1 MANIAGVIFKGQIG
15 SAHRELGSNAL
26 ILEVLERISASN
38 EILIYGSENSNAG
51 VDDLQMIGHI
61 VSYVIQEHAA
71 AGGANRYGTL
81 SNSETTNDL
90 LTIASSND
98 VIYQI
103 WVVGYP
109 GKA

>member
-26 ILEVLERISASN
+26 ILEVLERIASSA
-38 EILIYGSENSNAG
+38 IVIYGSEHSSAG

-61 VSYVIQEHAA
+61 VSYVIQEDSAES
-71 AGGANRYGTL
+71 GADRYGTL
-81 SNSETTNDL
+81 SSDQTTNDK
-90 LTIASSND
+90 LTIASSD
-98 VIYQI
+98 AVVYHI